1 MDDVLTEAVLE
12 SSLDLDR
19 RSIGEILEAIHDQD
33 RIALAAVG
41 AVLPEVERAVEILV
55 LALSGGG
62 RWFNVGAGTSGR
74 IGVLDAAEIPP
85 TFGYPPDRVQGIL
98 AGGPDA
104 LITAVEG
111 AEDRAEDAR
120 RALRQRDL
128 LPGDAVVAISAS
140 GRTPFALAAL
150 EEAQQAGARR
160 IAITCDPE
168 APLVLRAEV
177 AIAPVVGPEV
187 IAGSTRL
194 KGGLAEKAVLHL
206 LSTAV
211 MVKLGRV
218 EGNRMTHMRPVS
230 SKLRRRAVGLVVALA
245 RVDEDEARR
254 LLHDHGGCVSDAVA
268 EARRAG

>member
-12 SSLDLDR
+12 SSRDLDR
-19 RSIGEILEAIHDQD
+19 RSIGEILGAIHDQD

-41 AVLPEVERAVEILV
+41 AVLPEVERAVEVLV
-55 LALSGGG
+55 LTLSGGG

-104 LITAVEG
+104 LISAVEG

-120 RALRQRDL
+120 RALRERDL
-128 LPGDAVVAISAS
+128 VPGDAVVAISAS

-150 EEAQQAGARR
+150 DEAQQVGARR
-160 IAITCDPE
+160 IAVTCDPE

-245 RVDEDEARR
+245 CVDEDEARR

-268 EARRAG
+268 AARRAG